1 MKKNFLIFL
10 MLILILIGSFMMII
24 KQSTKDN
31 LITIAFLGDS
41 ITQFGWEQE
50 DGYVRQVVAKLY
62 ENGIKTNP
70 IPAGICGDTSI
81 AMLNRMD
88 NDVLNYKPD
97 IMFFMGGLNDIW
109 LNQSSVEEYKNNITN
124 ILNKAE
130 ENNVKII
137 LLNLTVIGEDINS
150 SMNKQSDSYNEFLST
165 ITKER
170 HITLIDVNSEIKNE
184 ILKENKPNKNVLTT
198 DGVHLNK
205 KGNTIL
211 ADTIVK
217 KFLAEIK

>member
-50 DGYVRQVVAKLY
+50 DGYVRQVIAKLY
-62 ENGIKTNP
+62 ENGIKVNP
-70 IPAGICGDTSI
+70 IPVGICGNTSKN
-81 AMLNRMD
+81 MLDRID
-88 NDVLNYKPD
+88 NDVLNHNPD

-124 ILNKAE
+124 ILDKAK
-130 ENNVKII
+130 ENNTRVF
-137 LLNLTVIGEDINS
+137 LLNLTVIGEDIES
-150 SMNKQSDSYNEFLST
+150 SMNKQIDSYNEFLST
-165 ITKER
+165 ITQER
-170 HITLIDVNSEIKNE
+170 HITLIDVNSAIKNE
-184 ILKENKPNKNVLTT
+184 ILKENKPNENVLTT

-217 KFLAEIK
+217 KFFEEIK